1 MPQIDNTTA
10 YPANG
15 ADALQFRRLSG
26 GYTNVQTGT
35 TYTLQA
41 ADLGVVVTLNNTS
54 PITVTVPSG
63 LGANFYCRL
72 IQIGTGQVTVQAGGG
87 VTLNS
92 YASQFKIIG
101 QHAGVDLWAYGVN
114 VFNMGGA
121 TAA

>member
-1 MPQIDNTTA
+1 MPQIDNTTE

-15 ADALQFRRLSG
+15 TDALQFRRLAG
-26 GYTNVQTGT
+26 GYTNAQTGT
-35 TYTLQA
+35 SYTLQA
-41 ADLGVVVTLNNTS
+41 SDLGLVVTLNNTS

-63 LGANFYCRL
+63 LGADFYCRL
-72 IQIGTGQVTVQAGGG
+72 IQLGTGQVTVQAGSG

-101 QHAGVDLWAYGVN
+101 QHAGVDVWAYSSN